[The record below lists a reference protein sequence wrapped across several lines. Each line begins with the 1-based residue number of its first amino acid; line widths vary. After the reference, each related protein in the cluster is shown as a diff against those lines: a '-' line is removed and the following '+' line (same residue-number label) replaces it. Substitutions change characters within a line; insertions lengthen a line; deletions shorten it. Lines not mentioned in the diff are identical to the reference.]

1 MQFHDFAFASALAL
15 ALRRHLGSAVVKPAL
30 FQSMAGATMLVM
42 LLVRAVTG
50 GGDCTDTFEGRV
62 VALPLALECPEAAVP
77 LELTR
82 AVALPADL
90 AASRLAAILAKPARD
105 CEMAAGDD
113 DADPDDADDGADEAR
128 IAGER
133 ADDGNRGVASAAA
146 ATTRCRCANGTGVA
160 KMFSGALS
168 VADAPLPVAAVLG
181 LANLTTDDDDA
192 DSNAKSADDDEDDF
206 ELAYGVAGRAAATGD
221 MSP

>member
-1 MQFHDFAFASALAL
+1 
-15 ALRRHLGSAVVKPAL
+15 
-30 FQSMAGATMLVM
+30 M
-42 LLVRAVTG
+42 LLK
-50 GGDCTDTFEGRV
+50 
-62 VALPLALECPEAAVP
+62 P
-77 LELTR
+77 TR

-90 AASRLAAILAKPARD
+90 AANNDAAILAKPARD

-113 DADPDDADDGADEAR
+113 DDADPETDDADEAR

-133 ADDGNRGVASAAA
+133 ADDGSRGVARAAA

-168 VADAPLPVAAVLG
+168 VAEAPLPVAAELG

-192 DSNAKSADDDEDDF
+192 DSNAKSADDADDF